1 MTRFRA
7 LSALTFMATLLA
19 MAAPSHSQGYG
30 TERRGGGTTQVEV
43 DGVIRGFTE
52 GVQQLCG
59 NIPDPAFRVD
69 CVADYF
75 DWLADR
81 LPQTQEFREAER
93 IIRDAASQLNRVARD
108 NASTTKRPA
117 VFRLG
122 NSSRQTSRAV
132 IPVAPERQARARS
145 AALAIVEEAETRL
158 LRSADRSQRSRVA
171 FANIASVVG
180 DSSAVLLRAS

>member
-1 MTRFRA
+1 
-7 LSALTFMATLLA
+7 MAIVLA
-19 MAAPSHSQGYG
+19 MAAPGHSQGYG
-30 TERRGGGTTQVEV
+30 TERRWGDTSQPEI
-43 DGVIRGFTE
+43 DDVIRGFTE
-52 GVQQLCG
+52 GVQDLCG
-59 NIPDPAFRVD
+59 NIPDPAFGVD

-81 LPQTQEFREAER
+81 LPQTNEFREAER

-158 LRSADRSQRSRVA
+158 LRSADRAQRSRVA
-171 FANIASVVG
+171 FANIAAVVG
-180 DSSAVLLRAS
+180 ESSAVLLRAG